1 MIIIFVSFQIPK
13 EEEENT
19 HLLQRHSLNAARYT
33 DKKIVLIPLLFIL
46 LRIWGTIRFFLLLQS
61 DTLSY
66 ANQLNFFEIALLY
79 LQVRISKIYVPYC
92 F

>member
-46 LRIWGTIRFFLLLQS
+46 LRIWGTIRFFLLLHS